1 MLSRFQRYFIMWFVL
16 QIFPVLPL
24 GAAYSFQ
31 LCNRFWFGICIL
43 VVQFRE
49 NVFVLGAFWKEEG
62 KNQSKMLEKLSPVS
76 PQPKARTFQ
85 EFHWQRK
92 LCFLGVLWWTL
103 KKSISSVRVRLKTMV
118 WFMEKVPVC
127 DSQESGV
134 FVSKTCFHQ
143 YSSNQPIRIVRP
155 EFSLLF
161 LSVANTYVTAD
172 TLYQWVPIGRKYL
185 WLYGGSNPG
194 LSLSGFA
201 S

>member
-16 QIFPVLPL
+16 QIFPLV
-24 GAAYSFQ
+24 AAYSFQ
-31 LCNRFWFGICIL
+31 LRNRFWFGICIL

-49 NVFVLGAFWKEEG
+49 NVLCLAHFGRKKG
-62 KNQSKMLEKLSPVS
+62 KNQSKRFENLSPVS
-76 PQPKARTFQ
+76 SQQKVRTFQ

-134 FVSKTCFHQ
+134 LRVENLLPPIFHQ
-143 YSSNQPIRIVRP
+143 PLCQ
-155 EFSLLF
+155 
-161 LSVANTYVTAD
+161 AN
-172 TLYQWVPIGRKYL
+172 KY
-185 WLYGGSNPG
+185 
-194 LSLSGFA
+194 
-201 S
+201 